1 MLLAMGA
8 LVCPPA
14 VERALQRFGDALRS
28 QFGARLVDFVLFGSY
43 ARGDAHEDS
52 DVDVLVA
59 IDDLSEGEWRRVLDL
74 AYMMGRAQDETVGLS
89 PLVYSSAQAKAMRA
103 GGRRLFRDI
112 DGEGVRL

>member
-1 MLLAMGA
+1 MGA

-14 VERALQRFGDALRS
+14 VEGALQRFGDALRS
-28 QFGARLVDFVLFGSY
+28 EFGARLVDFVLFGSY

-59 IDDLSEGEWRRVLDL
+59 IEELTQDEWRRVLDL
-74 AYMMGRAQDETVGLS
+74 AYTLGRGQDEEVGLS
-89 PLVYSSAQAKAMRA
+89 PLVYSGAQAKAMRA